1 MSTFSHV
8 LKEIGEFGLFQK
20 RLVAILCIPSL
31 FVSFDVIG
39 QVFTGMSFPHHCNT
53 DWILEIGPE
62 LPEQRQKNL
71 TIPVRDDGTYESCR
85 MFEPVSWN
93 LGDIEAY
100 GLNATS
106 ECINGS
112 VFEAPQG
119 ASSIVTAVSVQF
131 FMELQLYPLGCPN
144 CCHGGAGPP
153 TGGEA
158 IRIKV
163 RKSYAKFKVK
173 YAIFLN
179 VYNLHHRFSIN

>member
-1 MSTFSHV
+1 MSTFGHV

-53 DWILEIGPE
+53 DWILELDPG
-62 LPEQRQKNL
+62 LPEETQKNL
-71 TIPVRDDGTYESCR
+71 TIPVRDDGTYESCL

-93 LGDIEAY
+93 LGDIKAY

-119 ASSIVTAVSVQF
+119 ASSIVTAVSVQY
-131 FMELQLYPLGCPN
+131 FMELHLNPLGCPN
-144 CCHGGAGPP
+144 FCHGGAGPP
-153 TGGEA
+153 T
-158 IRIKV
+158 
-163 RKSYAKFKVK
+163 
-173 YAIFLN
+173 
-179 VYNLHHRFSIN
+179 